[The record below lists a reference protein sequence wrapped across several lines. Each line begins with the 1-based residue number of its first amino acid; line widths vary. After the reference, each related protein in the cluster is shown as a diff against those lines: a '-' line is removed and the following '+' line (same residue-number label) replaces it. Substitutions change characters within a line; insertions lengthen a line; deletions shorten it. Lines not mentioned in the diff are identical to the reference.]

1 MGVFFQPWW
10 GSTFFGKTSSSVLQR
25 CSPSFLS
32 LPSWPSP
39 RLLFSLQ
46 ESALPPGHSQEGE
59 ARAEEEGEARRG
71 DQAEEDIQE
80 EGRPVHLLRGQRR
93 GDREQQGGDEG
104 VRHYGA
110 GSQGVC

>member
-1 MGVFFQPWW
+1 MFLPA
-10 GSTFFGKTSSSVLQR
+10 GS
-25 CSPSFLS
+25 
-32 LPSWPSP
+32 
-39 RLLFSLQ
+39 
-46 ESALPPGHSQEGE
+46 GHSKEGE
-59 ARAEEEGEARRG
+59 ARAEEEGDARRG

-110 GSQGVC
+110 GSQGVCWPVAQDRF